1 MSEDAASAPAA
12 REPVLDPVD
21 RVSELIFGLLMALS
35 FTGAVSVAESG
46 RAEIR
51 TMFIAALGCN
61 LAWGLVDAVMF
72 VVRSVAARGKSI
84 SLLNAVRSVGPDP
97 KAGQAIIGES
107 LGRVAATLV
116 TGTGEVLTVDAISI
130 NLADGHYLRLG
141 MGLQLTRETKT
152 APNPSRALDL
162 AIAEFSGHTVAEV
175 SDPATRDKMKA
186 ELLTSLEKAYKGE
199 VMDLYLTNFVTQ

>member
-1 MSEDAASAPAA
+1 MPTEQRIISQKIGAPRPSSPSSTIGSRTPAEPPAA
-12 REPVLDPVD
+12 EKKPKKSKKLLVVVLV
-21 RVSELIFGLLMALS
+21 VVLLLGGGAGYWFFLRP
-35 FTGAVSVAESG
+35 TGG
-46 RAEIR
+46 
-51 TMFIAALGCN
+51 T
-61 LAWGLVDAVMF
+61 
-72 VVRSVAARGKSI
+72 
-84 SLLNAVRSVGPDP
+84 P
-97 KAGQAIIGES
+97 KAHATPTP
-107 LGRVAATLV
+107 VA
-116 TGTGEVLTVDAISI
+116 GEVLTVDAISI

-141 MGLQLTRETKT
+141 MGLQLTKETKT